1 MKNRM
6 IIMKNRDESL
16 KPEMLDKIMSG
27 GAWFSTGKNK
37 YLKIGYSETDDC
49 LIARECTVTDEGS
62 LEGGAYTFGTDWFD
76 ICFHG
81 RYIDIYVDPKT
92 FRRWDV
98 WYDPEKGTRFKAP
111 EDRIKKAERIAKFC
125 RQADGEAL
133 AGGIEPYMI
142 TGADFSNVIE
152 LSE

>member
-98 WYDPEKGTRFKAP
+98 WYDPEKGTCFKAP
-111 EDRIKKAERIAKFC
+111 DDRKEQAKRVFEFC
-125 RQADGEAL
+125 KQADGEAF
-133 AGGIEPYMI
+133 AGGLKPYKI
-142 TGADFSNVIE
+142 DSTNFDKILE
-152 LSE
+152 LRR